1 MLAPVPGHASE
12 CQELSLHRSEFS
24 DVCSKRFMQNLT
36 RSKPGQGCSLEEGF
50 SPMSVHQGDCVNLD
64 IDDDTYQVIGV
75 DGDHNRCWVRRWP
88 LQSNEGSPV
97 FEISLERI
105 RQVG

>member
-1 MLAPVPGHASE
+1 
-12 CQELSLHRSEFS
+12 
-24 DVCSKRFMQNLT
+24 MQNLM
-36 RSKPGQGCSLEEGF
+36 RSGPGQGCSLQEEAV
-50 SPMSVHQGDCVNLD
+50 PMTVHQGDCVNLD
-64 IDDDTYQVIGV
+64 TDDDTYQVIGV
-75 DGDHNRCWVRRWP
+75 DGDNDRCWVRRWP

>member
-1 MLAPVPGHASE
+1 
-12 CQELSLHRSEFS
+12 
-24 DVCSKRFMQNLT
+24 
-36 RSKPGQGCSLEEGF
+36 
-50 SPMSVHQGDCVNLD
+50 
-64 IDDDTYQVIGV
+64 
-75 DGDHNRCWVRRWP
+75 VRRWP

>member
-1 MLAPVPGHASE
+1 
-12 CQELSLHRSEFS
+12 
-24 DVCSKRFMQNLT
+24 MQNLIC
-36 RSKPGQGCSLEEGF
+36 SVPGQGCSLEEGF

-75 DGDHNRCWVRRWP
+75 DGDHDRCWVRRWP

>member
-1 MLAPVPGHASE
+1 
-12 CQELSLHRSEFS
+12 
-24 DVCSKRFMQNLT
+24 MQNLT
-36 RSKPGQGCSLEEGF
+36 CSSPGQGCPLEEGVN
-50 SPMSVHQGDCVNLD
+50 SRTVHQGDCVNLD
-64 IDDDTYQVIGV
+64 SDDDTYQVIGV
-75 DGDHNRCWVRRWP
+75 DGDHDRCWVRRWP

>member
-1 MLAPVPGHASE
+1 MPPGVRQSVKNSHGTGLNPQI
-12 CQELSLHRSEFS
+12 CVR
-24 DVCSKRFMQNLT
+24 KRFMQNLT
-36 RSKPGQGCSLEEGF
+36 CSSPGQGCPLEEGVN
-50 SPMSVHQGDCVNLD
+50 PMTVHQGDCVNLD
-64 IDDDTYQVIGV
+64 SDDDTYQVIGV
-75 DGDHNRCWVRRWP
+75 DGDHDRCWVRRWP

>member
-1 MLAPVPGHASE
+1 
-12 CQELSLHRSEFS
+12 
-24 DVCSKRFMQNLT
+24 MQNLT
-36 RSKPGQGCSLEEGF
+36 CSSPGQGCPLEEVAN
-50 SPMSVHQGDCVNLD
+50 PMTVHQGDCVNLD

-75 DGDHNRCWVRRWP
+75 DGDHDRCWVRRWP

>member
-1 MLAPVPGHASE
+1 MPPGVRQSVKNFHSTGLNSQICARNGSCRTSLVQVPLKAAP
-12 CQELSLHRSEFS
+12 
-24 DVCSKRFMQNLT
+24 
-36 RSKPGQGCSLEEGF
+36 LEEGVN
-50 SPMSVHQGDCVNLD
+50 PMTVHQGDCVNLD
-64 IDDDTYQVIGV
+64 SDDDTYQVIGV
-75 DGDHNRCWVRRWP
+75 DGDHDRCWVRRWP

>member
-1 MLAPVPGHASE
+1 
-12 CQELSLHRSEFS
+12 
-24 DVCSKRFMQNLT
+24 MQNLT
-36 RSKPGQGCSLEEGF
+36 CSSPGQGCPIEEG
-50 SPMSVHQGDCVNLD
+50 VNLITVNQGDCVNLD
-64 IDDDTYQVIGV
+64 SDDDTYQVIGL
-75 DGDHNRCWVRRWP
+75 DGDHDRCWVRRWP

>member
-1 MLAPVPGHASE
+1 VPGHASE

-75 DGDHNRCWVRRWP
+75 DGDHDRCWVRRWP

>member
-1 MLAPVPGHASE
+1 
-12 CQELSLHRSEFS
+12 
-24 DVCSKRFMQNLT
+24 MQNLT
-36 RSKPGQGCSLEEGF
+36 CSSPGQGCPLEDEVN
-50 SPMSVHQGDCVNLD
+50 PMTVHQGDCVNFD
-64 IDDDTYQVIGV
+64 SYDDTYQVIGV
-75 DGDHNRCWVRRWP
+75 DGDHDRCWVRRWP

>member
-12 CQELSLHRSEFS
+12 CQELSLHRPEFS

-75 DGDHNRCWVRRWP
+75 DGDHDRCWVRRWP

>member
-1 MLAPVPGHASE
+1 
-12 CQELSLHRSEFS
+12 
-24 DVCSKRFMQNLT
+24 MQNLT
-36 RSKPGQGCSLEEGF
+36 CSSPGQGCPLEEGVN
-50 SPMSVHQGDCVNLD
+50 PMKVHQGDCVNLD
-64 IDDDTYQVIGV
+64 SDDYTYQVIGV
-75 DGDHNRCWVRRWP
+75 DGDHDRCWVRRWP

>member
-1 MLAPVPGHASE
+1 
-12 CQELSLHRSEFS
+12 
-24 DVCSKRFMQNLT
+24 MQNLT
-36 RSKPGQGCSLEEGF
+36 CSSPGQGCPLEEGVN
-50 SPMSVHQGDCVNLD
+50 PMTVHQGGCVNLD
-64 IDDDTYQVIGV
+64 SDDTYQVIGV
-75 DGDHNRCWVRRWP
+75 DGDHDRCWVRRWP

>member
-1 MLAPVPGHASE
+1 
-12 CQELSLHRSEFS
+12 
-24 DVCSKRFMQNLT
+24 MQNLT
-36 RSKPGQGCSLEEGF
+36 CSIPAQGCSLEEEV
-50 SPMSVHQGDCVNLD
+50 SSMSVLQGDCVNLD
-64 IDDDTYQVIGV
+64 SDDDTYQVIGV
-75 DGDHNRCWVRRWP
+75 DGDHDRCWVRRWP